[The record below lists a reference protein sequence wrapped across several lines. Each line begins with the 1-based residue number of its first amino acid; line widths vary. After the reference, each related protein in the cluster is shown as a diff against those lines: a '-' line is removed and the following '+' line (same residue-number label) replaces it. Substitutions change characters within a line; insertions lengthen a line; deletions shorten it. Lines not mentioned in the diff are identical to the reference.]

1 MGSGGNKLAG
11 KVLMKRVKVISTTID
26 YSNDWIQVYRSEV
39 ELHGGKRVNWYTPRV
54 SDFVVV
60 VPIQG
65 TNVYLTREWRIAW
78 KKHLVIPPAGSLGLG
93 KTTEEQRVRQA
104 RNELREEIGFDAKS
118 IMGLG
123 RFSLSSRIKS
133 RCYVYL
139 ARDLF
144 RNKKARDEGEY
155 IETVKMPFEK
165 ALQWSLSGRLL
176 TTSYTIAALAMA
188 KRVLDHQMNSAN
200 TIRVE

>member
-1 MGSGGNKLAG
+1 
-11 KVLMKRVKVISTTID
+11 MKRVKVISTKID
-26 YSNDWIQVYRSEV
+26 YDTEWIQIYKSKV
-39 ELHGGKRVNWYTPRV
+39 ELHNGKRVNWYTPRTG
-54 SDFVVV
+54 DFVVV

-65 TNVYLTREWRIAW
+65 TDVYLTKEWRIAW
-78 KKHLVIPPAGSLGLG
+78 KKHLVIPPAGALGLR
-93 KTTEEQRVRQA
+93 KRTEEQRVRQA

-118 IMGLG
+118 IMRLG
-123 RFSLSSRIKS
+123 QFSLSSRINS
-133 RCYVYL
+133 RCFVYL

-165 ALQWSLSGRLL
+165 ALESSLLGTLP

-188 KRVLDHQMNSAN
+188 KRALEHARD
-200 TIRVE
+200 E

>member
-1 MGSGGNKLAG
+1 
-11 KVLMKRVKVISTTID
+11 MKRVKVISTTMD
-26 YSNDWIQVYRSEV
+26 YNNEWIQIYKSKV
-39 ELHGGKRVNWYTPRV
+39 ELHNGKRVNWYTPRMG
-54 SDFVVV
+54 DFVVV

-65 TNVYLTREWRIAW
+65 INVYLTKEWRIAW
-78 KKHLVIPPAGSLGLG
+78 KKHIIIPPAGALGLE
-93 KTTEEQRVRQA
+93 KLTEEQRIRQA

-118 IMGLG
+118 IMRLG
-123 RFSLSSRIKS
+123 QFSLSSRINS

-155 IETVKMPFEK
+155 IETVKIPFEK
-165 ALQWSLSGRLL
+165 ALRWSLSGRLS

-188 KRVLDHQMNSAN
+188 KRALDHSK
-200 TIRVE
+200 

>member
-1 MGSGGNKLAG
+1 
-11 KVLMKRVKVISTTID
+11 MKRVKVISTTID
-26 YSNDWIQVYRSEV
+26 YNHEWIQIYKSKV
-39 ELHGGKRVNWYTPRV
+39 ELHNGKRVNWYTPRMG
-54 SDFVVV
+54 DFVVV

-65 TNVYLTREWRIAW
+65 TDVYLTKEWRIAW
-78 KKHLVIPPAGSLGLG
+78 KKHLVIPPAGALGLG
-93 KTTEEQRVRQA
+93 KRTEEQRVRQA

-118 IMGLG
+118 IMRLG
-123 RFSLSSRIKS
+123 QFSLSSRINS

-155 IETVKMPFEK
+155 VETVKMPFEK
-165 ALQWSLSGRLL
+165 ALESSLSGRLP

-188 KRVLDHQMNSAN
+188 KRALEHPKG
-200 TIRVE
+200 E